1 MATYA
6 PQLERL
12 EGLHFNAAKE
22 LVPLAGDHFEVFA
35 LPRRLQLDE
44 AELKTVFYALSR
56 RFHPDYFGT
65 ASDDVKRLALE
76 KTAQV
81 NAAFRAL
88 RDPQPRAEYL
98 ISVVAP
104 EIQPGTNNVPPDML
118 EEMFD
123 IQEAGEELRAAR
135 LAGDA
140 DALAEAEERVKPLRA
155 LATETRNGLVDGLTG
170 LFAQYDAAADVAEPE
185 AKDVLKAIRATLDQ
199 MNYLRTVLRN
209 LK

>member
-1 MATYA
+1 MPTYA
-6 PQLERL
+6 PELERL
-12 EGLHFNAAKE
+12 EGLHFTEAKE
-22 LVPLAGDHFEVFA
+22 LAALAGDHFEVFA
-35 LPRRLQLDE
+35 LPRRLQVDE

-65 ASDDVKRLALE
+65 ASDEVKRLALE
-76 KTAQV
+76 KTAQL
-81 NAAFRAL
+81 NAAFRTL

-98 ISVVAP
+98 LSVAAP
-104 EIQPGTNNVPPDML
+104 DIQPGSNNVPPGLL

-123 IQEAGEELRAAR
+123 IQEAGEDLRAAR

-140 DALAEAEERVKPLRA
+140 DALAEAESRVKPLRA
-155 LATETRNGLVDGLTG
+155 LASETRHGLVDELTR
-170 LFAQYDAAADVAEPE
+170 LFAQYDAAADAADP
-185 AKDVLKAIRATLDQ
+185 AAHDVLKAIRATLDQ